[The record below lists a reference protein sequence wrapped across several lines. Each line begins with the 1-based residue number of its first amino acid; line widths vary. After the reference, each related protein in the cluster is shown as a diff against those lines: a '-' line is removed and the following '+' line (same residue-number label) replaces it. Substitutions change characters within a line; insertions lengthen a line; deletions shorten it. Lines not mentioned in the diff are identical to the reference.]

1 MVQRFRHDDDLVL
14 ARGRKHLT
22 VPMRRLADAYQAI
35 VESGRADEFVEA
47 CRQQGIQVRVLASAA
62 AALSQAE
69 GLTSGDQLFDGLR
82 RSGHGWAST
91 MAATPVASEAVKVSP
106 ATINFVKRFL
116 ARDGVAGLSPM
127 ARGVADCD
135 ECE

>member
-62 AALSQAE
+62 AALSRAE
-69 GLTSGDQLFDGLR
+69 GLMSGDQLFDGLR
-82 RSGHGWAST
+82 RGGWAGA
-91 MAATPVASEAVKVSP
+91 MVATPGAGEAVKVSP

-116 ARDGVAGLSPM
+116 ARDGVGGLSPM